1 MSNVITGPKELNS
14 QINLSLKQH
23 LKVPHN
29 DDSSTLA
36 PIGDDTSNI
45 DRFLIKGPD
54 LNRD

>member
-29 DDSSTLA
+29 DDSCTLA